1 MKFCNYFVYIETASE
16 QYVYVLVIRIFAV
29 DEGGTQ
35 IWKGE
40 M

>member
-16 QYVYVLVIRIFAV
+16 QYVYVLIRIFAV